1 LLPELGSSAILGGK
15 TWDLTSFQL
24 VSWFRVAFE
33 GNEMI
38 AYLTGC
44 LQAKQLESLLMPKK
58 KKKNWSL
65 LSNIVIEV
73 LRWHL

>member
-24 VSWFRVAFE
+24 VSWFGVAFE

-44 LQAKQLESLLMPKK
+44 LQAKQLEVFCQTTGES
-58 KKKNWSL
+58 SFQYC
-65 LSNIVIEV
+65 
-73 LRWHL
+73 H